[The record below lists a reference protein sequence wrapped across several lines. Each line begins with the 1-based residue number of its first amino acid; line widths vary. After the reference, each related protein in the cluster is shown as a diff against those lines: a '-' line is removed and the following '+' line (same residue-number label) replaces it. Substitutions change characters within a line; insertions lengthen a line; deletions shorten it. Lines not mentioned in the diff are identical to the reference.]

1 MAYRTAQ
8 KYLEAFHLKV
18 SDVMII
24 VHLHLLVGILMAIP
38 EAFMEDGKAVPQG
51 VVIEIVIHN
60 QIKIQVQLIFFH
72 VLVLSMLYLIAS
84 TMNTYL

>member
-1 MAYRTAQ
+1 MAYKTA
-8 KYLEAFHLKV
+8 KEYLEACPLKV

-24 VHLHLLVGILMAIP
+24 VHLHLLVGILMAIQ
-38 EAFMEDGKAVPQG
+38 EAFMEDGKVVPLG

-72 VLVLSMLYLIAS
+72 I
-84 TMNTYL
+84 